1 LLKKAIIS
9 YGNSASKRVADT
21 VGWTRILTPIPG
33 IKAFSTRPT
42 SSDVRLYLETATIDT
57 ARLILFADSEG
68 LLGGN
73 QTPFASSIESIAGI
87 ARYPPSP
94 HVRKPL
100 ADKKSRKIIPWKELK
115 HEISRKYCVE
125 HIYPQILYA
134 FGEVL
139 CYVIQQNHRVAESLV
154 SQMIM
159 WADKARNASLN
170 HITLPRHSDA

>member
-1 LLKKAIIS
+1 MEEEYKRWHEDDGQAHLEQHENNLPSFCFGTDLVNGSCRINSGLYGDIILSSAFQDRETQFPSLVSFIGNTGVGKSTLIKAIIS

-87 ARYPPSP
+87 AR
-94 HVRKPL
+94 
-100 ADKKSRKIIPWKELK
+100 KIIPWKEPK
-115 HEISRKYCVE
+115 HEIS
-125 HIYPQILYA
+125 
-134 FGEVL
+134 
-139 CYVIQQNHRVAESLV
+139 
-154 SQMIM
+154 
-159 WADKARNASLN
+159 
-170 HITLPRHSDA
+170 